1 MHSFFLYTFPD
12 SNSSELFVKADLEI
26 PLGNITAKLLYFL
39 DLELNNGKLV
49 NITEYYLFYSI
60 IRAHADQSPPSI
72 ALCIVTVGFGAGV
85 FIDIDKEA
93 ALRLKPK
100 PTPGAATKPTSPTG
114 NGKPTHRPSQRP
126 TSRPTSRR
134 PTSRKPTSRRP
145 TSIKPTAKAT
155 PQASTTTT
163 PLPATCSSESSE
175 TATLLTHGRISR
187 DDFKKIVNKKDL
199 FQICAT
205 AAGGLIAEGASVG
218 ISLPPEDNVVNKF
231 IPKLVIDRIDAIVKK
246 DVNIGSTSVK
256 PGRKMYET
264 DRRRL
269 EGLIGTDSHRALRM
283 LCETDALPEGFRP
296 VCPVQDNGYACAK
309 LSNIDI
315 DMGELKNMVDNVLG
329 KLVVP
334 NYKSNGL
341 SPGYFDEI
349 GSKLLIL
356 DDQLPGVS
364 DLAGRR

>member
-1 MHSFFLYTFPD
+1 
-12 SNSSELFVKADLEI
+12 
-26 PLGNITAKLLYFL
+26 
-39 DLELNNGKLV
+39 
-49 NITEYYLFYSI
+49 
-60 IRAHADQSPPSI
+60 
-72 ALCIVTVGFGAGV
+72 V

-100 PTPGAATKPTSPTG
+100 PAPPGSTKSPT
-114 NGKPTHRPSQRP
+114 TR
-126 TSRPTSRR
+126 TSRK
-134 PTSRKPTSRRP
+134 PTSRKPTSRKPTSGKPTSRPTARP
-145 TSIKPTAKAT
+145 TSRFTTSPAQPGTIQPT
-155 PQASTTTT
+155 PQAST
-163 PLPATCSSESSE
+163 LPATCSSESSE
-175 TATLLTHGRISR
+175 TATPLTHGRISR

-205 AAGGLIAEGASVG
+205 AAGGLIAAKGAFVG
-218 ISLPPEDNVVNKF
+218 ISLDPDVNEF
-231 IPKLVIDRIDAIVKK
+231 IPKLVIGRIDAIVNKE
-246 DVNIGSTSVK
+246 VNIGSTSVK

-269 EGLIGTDSHRALRM
+269 EGLITTDSHRALRM
-283 LCETDALPEGFRP
+283 LCGTDALPEGFKP

-309 LSNIDI
+309 LSSIDI
-315 DMGELKNMVDNVLG
+315 DMGELKNMVDKVLG

-334 NYKSNGL
+334 DYKSKGL

-356 DDQLPGVS
+356 DDRLPGVS